1 MEPFTMDANAV
12 QAAANRVT
20 QVARMVLD
28 SFTHAPGA
36 ASAAA
41 GANTGY
47 LTSVALV
54 ALVGTQ
60 LVSAFNK
67 LFTETGTQAT
77 LLQQS
82 ATATTTTDESERARF
97 TPGAP
102 GVGR

>member
-1 MEPFTMDANAV
+1 VEPFTMDTNAV

-20 QVARMVLD
+20 QIARMVLD

-36 ASAAA
+36 ASSAA

-47 LTSVALV
+47 MTSVALM

-60 LVSAFNK
+60 LASAFNQ
-67 LFTETGTQAT
+67 LFTETGTQAS

-82 ATATTTTDESERARF
+82 ATATVTTDESERARF

-102 GVGR
+102 GTGR